1 MQSTRTNNYRD
12 PKRWNTVS
20 VPERVAERAYT
31 KQVVNE
37 AGCWVSTYSVAS
49 HGYAQI
55 GWKTEGSRHM
65 VLAHR
70 ASWTH
75 VNGQVPIGMTLDHL
89 CKNRR
94 CVNPAHLRLLS
105 NYENARRNDGTNWAF
120 GTCRNGHPDS
130 NLREVRRTAKS
141 GRKYMGLECRIC
153 MQESHDKW
161 MANNPEKVAAIR
173 EAYKETSQEKARA
186 WYQANKQI
194 VKDRS
199 KEWKRKKRADLI
211 R

>member
-1 MQSTRTNNYRD
+1 MQSTRSKKTNYRD

-20 VPERVAERAYT
+20 VPERVATRAYT
-31 KQVVNE
+31 RHEVDE
-37 AGCWVSTYSVAS
+37 GGCWVSTYSVAS

-55 GWKTEGSRHM
+55 GWQNKGDRRV

-105 NYENARRNDGTNWAF
+105 NYENARRNDGADWAF
-120 GTCRNGHPDS
+120 GTCRNGHS
-130 NLREVRRTAKS
+130 ASALIEVPRIAKS
-141 GRKYMGLECRIC
+141 GRRYMGLKCSICRA
-153 MQESHDKW
+153 ENY
-161 MANNPEKVAAIR
+161 AR
-173 EAYKETSQEKARA
+173 YEA
-186 WYQANKQI
+186 
-194 VKDRS
+194 
-199 KEWKRKKRADLI
+199 KKRVA
-211 R
+211 

>member
-1 MQSTRTNNYRD
+1 MQSTRLPKTNYRN

-31 KQVVNE
+31 RHEVDE
-37 AGCWVSTYSVAS
+37 GGCWVSTYSVAS

-55 GWKTEGSRHM
+55 GWQNKGDRRV

-105 NYENARRNDGTNWAF
+105 NYENARRNTGDDWGF
-120 GTCRNGHPDS
+120 GTCRNGHPDTELEES
-130 NLREVRRTAKS
+130 LRTAKS
-141 GRKYMGLECRIC
+141 GRKYFGLRCRVC
-153 MQESHDKW
+153 MNESRKKW
-161 MANNPEKVAAIR
+161 EERNPEKVRAIR
-173 EAYKETSQEKARA
+173 EAYKPIARA
-186 WYQANKQI
+186 KYHASA
-194 VKDRS
+194 RG
-199 KEWKRKKRADLI
+199 
-211 R
+211 